1 MKIKAILLCSALA
14 VTLPCAQPLYAAGVP
29 VVDATAIANAK
40 AEFVEQIAQMVQE
53 LEEAKRLYDAVNG
66 LTNMADIANALNDPD
81 VRELLGPEAMSI
93 ANALDVNID
102 ALGDLSDAANDVLAH
117 TQVTTDQVSADDF
130 YRQELDRIGART
142 ARDAAVGD
150 RIVQSADE
158 RLAGLERLRQAIGGA
173 STQKEINALQAR
185 LQVETAMLQND
196 TNRIQGLA
204 MLQNAQSEVET
215 QRQREIAA
223 QNRAVTLSAAE
234 ELYK

>member
-1 MKIKAILLCSALA
+1 MTLKPALLVCALA
-14 VTLPCAQPLYAAGVP
+14 LSTPAYAGGVP
-29 VVDATAIANAK
+29 VIDATAIANSK
-40 AEFVEQIAQMVQE
+40 AEFAKEIAQMVKE

-66 LTNMADIANALNDPD
+66 LTEMADIVDALNDPK

-93 ANALDVNID
+93 ASALDVNID
-102 ALGDLSDAANDVLAH
+102 ALGDLSDTANEFLDHTRVTAAD
-117 TQVTTDQVSADDF
+117 VSAEDF

-150 RIVQSADE
+150 RIVQSADD
-158 RLAGLERLRQAIGGA
+158 RLAGLEQLRQAIGTA
-173 STQKEINALQAR
+173 STQKEIDALQAR
-185 LQVETAMLQND
+185 LQVESAMLQND

-204 MLQNAQSEVET
+204 MLQEAQSAVEA

-223 QNRAVTLSAAE
+223 QNRASTMKAAE

>member
-1 MKIKAILLCSALA
+1 MKLKAALLLSAMA
-14 VTLPCAQPLYAAGVP
+14 IAQPAFAGGVP
-29 VVDATAIANAK
+29 VIDATAIANSK
-40 AEFVEQIAQMVQE
+40 AEFAKEIAQMVKE

-66 LTNMADIANALNDPD
+66 LTDMADIAGALNDPD

-93 ANALDVNID
+93 ASALDVNID
-102 ALGDLSDAANDVLAH
+102 DLGDLSDTANGYLDH
-117 TQVTTDQVSADDF
+117 TQVTASEVSAEDF
-130 YRQELDRIGART
+130 YRQELDRIGARS

-150 RIVQSADE
+150 RIVQSADD

-173 STQKEINALQAR
+173 STQKEVNALQAR
-185 LQVETAMLQND
+185 LQVESAMLQND

-204 MLQNAQSEVET
+204 MLQEAQSEVET

-223 QNRAVTLSAAE
+223 QNRASTMNAAE